1 MQNLFPY
8 YSHYLSSFDESS
20 VSIMN
25 VLTKMYW
32 IPFNLLFLILL
43 KLKVFVIKDNE
54 RKLIGMWALTVNVYL
69 LMLSFDFISRVNYYF
84 VIFYIIPIIGNG
96 ANLLI

>member
-1 MQNLFPY
+1 
-8 YSHYLSSFDESS
+8 
-20 VSIMN
+20 MN

-43 KLKVFVIKDNE
+43 RLKVFVIKDNE

-84 VIFYIIPIIGNG
+84 VIFYIIPIIYVIKYTVGIK
-96 ANLLI
+96 LL